1 MEELVEQL
9 KVSLADTFAF
19 YLKAHYFHWNVEG
32 PGFPQYHSL
41 FETIYTDA
49 WEAVDAIAEHIRTL
63 NAYAPGSLCRFND
76 LKTTEC
82 ETTIPTAVNMI
93 TKLQDDN
100 KKVIDTLTKACVL
113 ADKNKKVGLANFLQE
128 RIDKHE
134 KHGWMLRAT
143 AKA

>member
-1 MEELVEQL
+1 
-9 KVSLADTFAF
+9 
-19 YLKAHYFHWNVEG
+19 
-32 PGFPQYHSL
+32 
-41 FETIYTDA
+41 
-49 WEAVDAIAEHIRTL
+49 
-63 NAYAPGSLCRFND
+63 
-76 LKTTEC
+76 
-82 ETTIPTAVNMI
+82 MI
-93 TKLQDDN
+93 TKLQEDN

>member
-1 MEELVEQL
+1 M
-9 KVSLADTFAF
+9 
-19 YLKAHYFHWNVEG
+19 
-32 PGFPQYHSL
+32 L
-41 FETIYTDA
+41 FRSTDA

-82 ETTIPTAVNMI
+82 EIAIPSAMSMLI
-93 TKLQDDN
+93 KLQDDN